1 MLFFLNL
8 FNLIILGTLGAA
20 ALFWLFNSARALS
33 KTWSRS
39 KRSSMHKHLLARYK
53 EVRVLM
59 FALLVLTGAL
69 TALQV
74 VRHFPDL
81 AFIHERTSEQRAAG
95 LRDYN
100 LVRRQLDE
108 RPWYHEAITG
118 KGSILD
124 RNCVPGSSDPV
135 VQARNDSMS
144 FARYH
149 FDEQDSLFQRY
160 YPLGEAAI
168 HVIGYST
175 RVRGKAGL
183 ESAFSDYLLGE
194 EALSD
199 RIINSLFRVQK
210 EGRSLQLTMDYRL
223 QETLYNTLKQ
233 SLDRQRTTRG
243 SACMM
248 DPNTGEV
255 LALASLPSYSL
266 DVVTNYRAWQILNNE
281 VVPLGE
287 DSVVIVHRRRDATLD
302 TLSTYALAD
311 YPETTPIGHAIKYSS
326 DRPLVFRAVR
336 GTYPPGSTFKT
347 VMACAMF
354 ELGMDFRYHSAGTGY
369 TPHGYRRPIRSHG
382 RPIDRGELE
391 IFKAMEISDNEYFAA
406 LADSLGA
413 EVVGDYARRLGVM
426 GPLSWNTEDNR
437 LNDFASMHIREI
449 PYEPRERYDVALSG
463 IGQGPLITNPLRM
476 AVSTSVIASG
486 GYRCEPI
493 LERGRVPR
501 RERVI
506 SEATCV
512 QVTRAMMQVVTGE
525 EGTARSVF
533 IEDLPVA
540 AKTGT
545 AQAPGI
551 NARDHS
557 WFVCFAPADDP
568 KIVVCVMGENAGW
581 GSVVGLRTAKT
592 MLLTARDLGYFADYT
607 PRSDIELEPV
617 EEEE

>member
-1 MLFFLNL
+1 MLFFLIL
-8 FNLIILGTLGAA
+8 FNLVIMGMLGAA
-20 ALFWLFNSARALS
+20 ALFWLFNSGVAMG
-33 KTWSRS
+33 KTW
-39 KRSSMHKHLLARYK
+39 KRLRKSGLDSHLLAKHR
-53 EVRVLM
+53 EVAVLM
-59 FALLVLTGAL
+59 LALLIFTGAL
-69 TALQV
+69 TALQIF
-74 VRHFPDL
+74 RHFPGL
-81 AFIHERTSEQRAAG
+81 APMHERTTAQRAAG

-124 RNCVPGSSDPV
+124 RNCVPGAPDAAT
-135 VQARNDSMS
+135 QARNDSLS

-149 FDEQDSLFQRY
+149 FDAGDSLFQRY

-183 ESAFSDYLLGE
+183 EAAFSDYLLGE

-199 RIINSLFRVQK
+199 RIVNTLFRVQK
-210 EGRSLQLTMDYRL
+210 AGRPLQLTLDYRL
-223 QETLYNTLKQ
+223 QDVAYRTLKQ
-233 SLDRQRTTRG
+233 NLDRQRTTRG
-243 SACMM
+243 SACIM

-255 LALASLPSYSL
+255 LALVSLPSYSL
-266 DVVTNYRAWQILNNE
+266 DVVTSYSAWQILNNE
-281 VVPLGE
+281 VESLGE
-287 DSVVIVHRRRDATLD
+287 DSVVIVHERRDHTRD
-302 TLSTYALAD
+302 TLATYARAQ
-311 YPETTPIGHAIKYSS
+311 YPVETPIGHAITYSE
-326 DRPLVFRAVR
+326 DRPLVFRTVR

-369 TPHGYRRPIRSHG
+369 TPRGYRRPIRSHG
-382 RPIDRGELE
+382 RPIDRGE
-391 IFKAMEISDNEYFAA
+391 IDIHKAMEISDNEYFAA
-406 LADSLGA
+406 LADSMGPDI
-413 EVVGDYARRLGVM
+413 VGEYARRMGVM
-426 GPLSWNTEDNR
+426 GPLEWNTEDNR
-437 LNDFASMHIREI
+437 LNDFASMHIAEI

-486 GYRCEPI
+486 GYRCQPI
-493 LERGRVPR
+493 LEMGRVPR

-512 QVTRAMMQVVTGE
+512 QVTRTMMQVVNGE
-525 EGTARSVF
+525 EGTARS
-533 IEDLPVA
+533 IYMADLPIA

-568 KIVVCVMGENAGW
+568 RIVICVMGENAGW

-592 MLLTARDLGYFADYT
+592 LLETARDLGYFAGYS
-607 PRSDIELEPV
+607 PRTDNDQQQV
-617 EEEE
+617 AEE